1 MSIEEPIDDVCVCD
15 THIDECV
22 GLTYEEPIVD
32 TWWNLKGY
40 KEKSIGLVNTRK
52 TYRRSLDHVSFSISD
67 F

>member
-32 TWWNLKGY
+32 TW
-40 KEKSIGLVNTRK
+40 
-52 TYRRSLDHVSFSISD
+52 
-67 F
+67 